1 VAFITSAAAAVKD
14 VLRLRQLRR
23 IGQPADFIFGN
34 GTPMDARY
42 LMERF
47 AVAASECEITG
58 HSMYDCRHTFA
69 SVLYQRCKDI
79 VYVSKMLGHESPT
92 TTLSYYAHFVVNDA
106 RAYIDLLDE
115 PGIGSDLAV
124 ARLATS
130 ENAEKVN

>member
-1 VAFITSAAAAVKD
+1 
-14 VLRLRQLRR
+14 
-23 IGQPADFIFGN
+23 
-34 GTPMDARY
+34 MDARY

-92 TTLSYYAHFVVNDA
+92 TTLRHYAHFVVNDA

-115 PGIGSDLAV
+115 PGIGSRPVSDVRKRRKSQL
-124 ARLATS
+124 
-130 ENAEKVN
+130 NQAERFGSLV